1 LNRMDKAEAQRRIDS
16 IQWYHEF
23 DFGNG
28 LRAEAAT
35 PDAPSHRKLWKF
47 IESELDNIDFVNKFV
62 LDVGCWDGYWSFYAE
77 RRGAARVWATD
88 DAGQNWAGDSG
99 LRLAKELLGSQRVN
113 LNTNLSV
120 YDLSTH
126 LRERFDVVLCLGVY
140 YHLFDPF
147 YAFAQLRHC
156 SHENS
161 IVVIEGDVRFGLEP
175 GSALYSDDLTKA
187 PRYVPGHDTLKMLL
201 RAAYLEPIHQAMYV
215 FHQSGDTEIIRFET
229 VDTQIAVPNGAHR
242 ILLMCRPVMNEV
254 YFHRYRPPF
263 GLEIYDKRYGRAPQE
278 WMPIFV
284 SEGRGAPG

>member
-1 LNRMDKAEAQRRIDS
+1 MNKAEAQRCIER

-23 DFGNG
+23 DFGDG
-28 LRAEAAT
+28 LRAEATT

-47 IESELDNIDFVNKFV
+47 IEAELDTIDFVNKFV

-77 RRGAARVWATD
+77 RRGASRVCATD
-88 DAGQNWAGDSG
+88 DASQNWSGDAG

-113 LNTNLSV
+113 INTNISV
-120 YDLSTH
+120 YDLSIC
-126 LRERFDVVLCLGVY
+126 LRERFDVVLCMGVY

-156 SHENS
+156 SHERS

-175 GSALYSDDLTKA
+175 GGALYSDDLTKRA
-187 PRYVPGHDTLKMLL
+187 RFIPDHHALKMLL
-201 RAAYLEPIHQAMYV
+201 RAAYLEPIHQSVCV
-215 FHQSGDTEIIRFET
+215 FHPGANTEIFRF
-229 VDTQIAVPNGAHR
+229 DTIDAQVAVPDGAHR
-242 ILLMCRPVMNEV
+242 ILLTCRPVINEI

-263 GLEIYDKRYGRAPQE
+263 GLDVYDKRYGRRAQE
-278 WMPIFV
+278 WSPLFA